1 MGWSRNRRR
10 RLEFEKGASVL
21 RALKQI
27 LVPVLCASLMLPAL
41 PVSAAPLPPPAAKTG
56 AGIVLVYGGHH
67 RHHGVGPAGIIGA
80 IIAGTL
86 IAAAISQ
93 HRARPSDMEACDRDF
108 PDFDPET
115 GTYIDRRGHERVCP
129 YLR

>member
-1 MGWSRNRRR
+1 M
-10 RLEFEKGASVL
+10 L

-56 AGIVLVYGGHH
+56 AAIVLVDHHGHG
-67 RHHGVGPAGIIGA
+67 RHHGGWGPAGIIGA

-86 IAAAISQ
+86 IAAAVRE
-93 HRARPSDMEACDRDF
+93 HRARPSDMERCDRDF
-108 PDFDPET
+108 EDFDPET
-115 GTYIDRRGHERVCP
+115 GTYIDGHGHERVCP